1 MDLTVP
7 KESCPDAEQL
17 AALAEGVVV
26 ANREAL
32 VKHMR
37 SCAACFEGYAAALAL
52 LEQDGEGRRKPAPWP
67 PKIAWAA
74 VAAGLL
80 LALGIPTYLR
90 SRAPVPAR
98 SASAWE
104 STRDSL
110 SALPS
115 TAGDAR
121 FEPWPQG
128 SSGYGFAPVDPMRQR
143 VRLGVRLA
151 DKDWAARRHP
161 GAATDAL
168 ARLRAEADAPDA
180 DMDWSP
186 PASVRASDEVALGWQ
201 LEWCRLAAQAQLS
214 GVCLAEDESR
224 WSESNELRDPA
235 ARLAWDDV
243 LKQLRNGSTA
253 PVDWTA
259 LEASLTRLIEILT

>member
-1 MDLTVP
+1 LTLP
-7 KESCPDAEQL
+7 NERCPDAEHL

-26 ANREAL
+26 GNREAL

-37 SCAACFEGYAAALAL
+37 SCAACVEGYAAALAL
-52 LEQDGEGRRKPAPWP
+52 LEQDGEGRRQPAPWP

-90 SRAPVPAR
+90 SRTPAPAR
-98 SASAWE
+98 STSAWE
-104 STRDSL
+104 STRESV
-110 SALPS
+110 SALPT
-115 TAGDAR
+115 TAGNAR

-128 SSGYGFAPVDPMRQR
+128 SSSGYGFAPADPMHQR

-168 ARLRAEADAPDA
+168 ARLRAEPDA
-180 DMDWSP
+180 LDADTD
-186 PASVRASDEVALGWQ
+186 SDEVALGWH
-201 LEWCRLAAQAQLS
+201 LEWCRLAAQAHLPD
-214 GVCLAEDESR
+214 VCPAEGDAR
-224 WSESNELRDPA
+224 WSETNELRDPA
-235 ARLAWDDV
+235 AQRAWDEV
-243 LKQLRNGSTA
+243 RRQLPEGSSA
-253 PVDWTA
+253 PKDWTA
-259 LEASLTRLIEILT
+259 LEAALTQLLEVLT